1 MKKTE
6 RIQIAKNTLEIIEQG
21 HLTNPKGI
29 TISIKE
35 PMQKCIESSI
45 HYTAESFEDVGKK
58 IAPIPAASKAPTM
71 FDVLDATTLEAAHQ
85 LTREGVTDIVA
96 LNFASAKNPGGG
108 FLNGSQAQEE
118 SIARSS
124 GLYPCL
130 IKNFEMYQ
138 TNRNHGSCLYTDNM
152 IYSPGVPVLKDDD
165 GELLDTP
172 YLLSIITSPGVN
184 AGAIKKN
191 EPHNVSQIE
200 PVMISRIEKVLS
212 VALVHGHKNI
222 ILGAW
227 GCGVFEN
234 EPNDIAHY
242 FALHLKEGRFK
253 NQFERV
259 VFAIKS
265 KEERFIGPFRKLFLE

>member
-6 RIQIAKNTLEIIEQG
+6 RIQIAKNTLEILEQG
-21 HLTNPKGI
+21 HYTNLKGT
-29 TISIKE
+29 TISIRE
-35 PMQKCIESSI
+35 PVQKCIESSI
-45 HYTAESFEDVGKK
+45 LYTADLFDDVAKK
-58 IAPIPAASKAPTM
+58 VAPILAASKTPTR
-71 FDVLDATTLEAAHQ
+71 FDVLDATTLEAAHH
-85 LTREGVTDIVA
+85 LTREGITDIIA

-124 GLYPCL
+124 GVYPCL

-138 TNRNHGSCLYTDNM
+138 TNRGHGSCLYTDNM
-152 IYSPGVPVLKDDD
+152 IYSPAVPVLKDDD
-165 GELLDTP
+165 GELLEAP
-172 YLLSIITSPGVN
+172 YLLSIITSPAVN
-184 AGAIKKN
+184 AGAIERN

-212 VALVHGHKNI
+212 VALVHSHKNI

-234 EPNDIAHY
+234 EPEDIARY

-253 NQFERV
+253 NQFDRV
-259 VFAIKS
+259 IFAIKS
-265 KEERFIGPFRKLFLE
+265 KEERFISPFRKLFSE

>member
-21 HLTNPKGI
+21 HYTNRKGV
-29 TISIKE
+29 TVSIKE

-45 HYTAESFEDVGKK
+45 LYTAVSFEDVGKK
-58 IAPIPAASKAPTM
+58 IAPILTASKAPTM
-71 FDVLDATTLEAAHQ
+71 FDVLDATTLEAAHR

-130 IKNFEMYQ
+130 IKNSEMYRI
-138 TNRNHGSCLYTDNM
+138 NRNHGSCLYTDNM
-152 IYSPGVPVLKDDD
+152 IYSPDVPVLKDDD
-165 GELLDTP
+165 GELLDAP
-172 YLLSIITSPGVN
+172 YLLAIITSPGVN
-184 AGAIKKN
+184 AGAIKRN
-191 EPHNVSQIE
+191 EPHNVSHIE

-234 EPNDIAHY
+234 EPNDIANY

-253 NQFERV
+253 NRFERV
-259 VFAIKS
+259 IFAIKS
-265 KEERFIGPFRKLFLE
+265 KEERFIGPFRRLFIG

>member
-21 HLTNPKGI
+21 HYTNRKGI

-35 PMQKCIESSI
+35 QMQKCIESSI
-45 HYTAESFEDVGKK
+45 HYAAESFDDVREK
-58 IAPIPAASKAPTM
+58 IAPILATSKTPTR
-71 FDVLDATTLEAAHQ
+71 FDVLDATTLDAAYK
-85 LTREGVTDIVA
+85 LSMEGITDIVG

-118 SIARSS
+118 SIARST

-138 TNRNHGSCLYTDNM
+138 VNRNHGSCLYTDNM
-152 IYSPGVPVLKDDD
+152 IYSPDVPVLKDDD

-172 YLLSIITSPGVN
+172 YLLSIITSPAVN
-184 AGAIKKN
+184 AGAIKRN
-191 EPHNVSQIE
+191 ERHNVSQIE

-212 VALVHGHKNI
+212 VALVHCHKNL

-227 GCGVFEN
+227 
-234 EPNDIAHY
+234 A
-242 FALHLKEGRFK
+242 
-253 NQFERV
+253 V
-259 VFAIKS
+259 VFLKMSRMMLPGIS
-265 KEERFIGPFRKLFLE
+265 RFI